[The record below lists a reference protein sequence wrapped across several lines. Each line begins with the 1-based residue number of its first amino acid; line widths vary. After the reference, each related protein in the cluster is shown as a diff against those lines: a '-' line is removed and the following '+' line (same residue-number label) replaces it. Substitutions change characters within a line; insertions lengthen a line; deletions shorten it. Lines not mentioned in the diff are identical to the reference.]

1 MPTVA
6 LPALAAHA
14 IAALLIACMPIVAWF
29 WLRRRFDL
37 AWRDIGVGAAVFVV
51 FALVLERTLHLYLL
65 QLNPVTAQW
74 LRMPVLFVIY
84 GALMAGLFEE
94 TGRWLGLRFLTR
106 KPGDAATPV
115 AYALGHAGI
124 EAWLVGTASQ
134 AQMVMFGIAA
144 NRGELESRLAASGA
158 DAMAGTIHA
167 MLAQLSPWLALGAF
181 SERIA
186 AMLIQFTLTLVVW
199 HAVRQRRFVIVVL
212 AVLLHALAD
221 LPAALYQVHVMP
233 LAVTEAIYA
242 VIAVLLAATCW
253 PPQGGRKVGE
263 SSLR

>member
-1 MPTVA
+1 MPA
-6 LPALAAHA
+6 IPFSALAAHA
-14 IAALLIACMPIVAWF
+14 LAALLMACVPIGAWF

-37 AWRDIGVGAAVFVV
+37 AWRDIFVGAGAFVV
-51 FALVLERTLHLYLL
+51 FALVLERLLHLYLL

-74 LRMPVLFVIY
+74 LRPPALFVIY

-94 TGRWLGLRFLTR
+94 SGRWLGLRFLTR

-134 AQMVMFGIAA
+134 AQIVMFGIAA

-158 DAMAGTIHA
+158 EAMTGTIHA
-167 MLAQLSPWLALGAF
+167 MLAQLSPWLAAGALT
-181 SERIA
+181 ERIA

-221 LPAALYQVHVMP
+221 LPAALYQVHVLP

-253 PPQGGRKVGE
+253 PPQGGRTVGQ